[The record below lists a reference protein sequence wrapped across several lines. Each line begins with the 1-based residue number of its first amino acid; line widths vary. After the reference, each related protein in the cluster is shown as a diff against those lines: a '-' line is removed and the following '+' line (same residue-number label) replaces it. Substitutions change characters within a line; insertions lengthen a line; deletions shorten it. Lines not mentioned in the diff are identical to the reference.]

1 MGPNQSS
8 QLCTPN
14 QHQGDLKNR
23 MNCSRTI
30 WSLGWIA
37 LGRYDEW
44 DEFIPFFK
52 SSWCKIACATR
63 NWIYSVP
70 QTAAT
75 TFAFFSVF
83 TLLLLCSLG
92 TVVFIF
98 CTYFTEKYCLLYCVY
113 CIVVLRKVTF
123 RLGRKWWTVS
133 NIRLAGEKWEK
144 VIVFTKILKGK
155 NTVQR
160 TTSPDFRHLNKAVK
174 KLEFC

>member
-1 MGPNQSS
+1 M
-8 QLCTPN
+8 
-14 QHQGDLKNR
+14 KFR
-23 MNCSRTI
+23 MNCTRTI
-30 WSLGWIA
+30 WWMGWIH
-37 LGRYDEW
+37 
-44 DEFIPFFK
+44 PFLQIILVQNSLRDKELNIFCPK
-52 SSWCKIACATR
+52 
-63 NWIYSVP
+63 
-70 QTAAT
+70 TAAT